1 MKHTDFYNQ
10 YKDLDAR
17 TQNELKAAVKAH
29 GSEYIFIHTETD
41 DDDGHISED
50 RNNAPII
57 SASTKWMES
66 YEDFYVTRVE
76 IDDFDCVVIYGF
88 PKDGW
93 SDDEQ
98 ELTSIAHGQLE
109 YVIDEIPE
117 TDEVKD
123 VTIP

>member
-10 YKDLDAR
+10 YKYLDAC
-17 TQNELKAAVKAH
+17 TENELKAAVKAH
-29 GSEYIFIHTETD
+29 GREYVFIHTEND
-41 DDDGHISED
+41 DDDDHISEE

-66 YEDFYVTRVE
+66 YEDFYVTRVT
-76 IDDFDCVVIYGF
+76 IDDFDCVVVYGF

-117 TDEVKD
+117 TDEVQD

>member
-1 MKHTDFYNQ
+1 MRHTDFYNQ
-10 YKDLDAR
+10 YKYLDGL
-17 TQNELKAAVKAH
+17 TEDELKAAVKAH
-29 GSEYIFIHTETD
+29 GSEYIFIHTETGYD
-41 DDDGHISED
+41 DDHISEE

-57 SASTKWMES
+57 FASTKWMES
-66 YEDFYVTRVE
+66 YEDFYVTRIE
-76 IDDFDCVVIYGF
+76 IDNFDCVVVYGF

-93 SDDEQ
+93 YDDEQ

-109 YVIDEIPE
+109 YVIDKIPE

>member
-10 YKDLDAR
+10 YKIVDAR

-29 GSEYIFIHTETD
+29 GNEYVFIHTEND
-41 DDDGHISED
+41 DNISEEI
-50 RNNAPII
+50 NKAPII

-76 IDDFDCVVIYGF
+76 IDDFDCVVVYGF
-88 PKDGW
+88 LKEGW

-117 TDEVKD
+117 TDEIKD